1 MEAAADEKYFLD
13 LAQEHA
19 AAEAS
24 SGQFLDGDARD
35 NSRFFLHIPSCNA
48 ASGCNCDF
56 PDLDAFHLLV
66 NEKLNTQSRCE
77 LFEICG
83 KHVGI
88 KHSKGFGS
96 VYARLSIES
105 KILRYAQN
113 HSFSGGPKCRC
124 S

>member
-1 MEAAADEKYFLD
+1 MEAAADEKYSLD

-77 LFEICG
+77 LFE
-83 KHVGI
+83 
-88 KHSKGFGS
+88 
-96 VYARLSIES
+96 LSLIH
-105 KILRYAQN
+105 I
-113 HSFSGGPKCRC
+113 
-124 S
+124 